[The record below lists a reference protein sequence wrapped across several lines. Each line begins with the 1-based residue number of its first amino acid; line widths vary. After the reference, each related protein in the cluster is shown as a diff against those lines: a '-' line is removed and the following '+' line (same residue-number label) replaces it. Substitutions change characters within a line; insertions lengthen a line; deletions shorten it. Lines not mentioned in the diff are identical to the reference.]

1 MGNEIN
7 FTNEIV
13 NKLRMYG
20 GSKGSKIGVYY
31 NGEHYMLKFPP
42 KPARNAEAS
51 YTNSCVCEYVA
62 CHIFKALG
70 MEAQETLLGMYGD
83 KLAVA
88 CKDFETDGFVLKDFA
103 YLKNTI
109 IDSSHNGYGTELH
122 EVLDTIREQQIISPI
137 ELEEFFWNMFIID
150 ALLGN
155 FDRHNGNWGFLINED
170 RGMVKIAPIF
180 DCGSCLYPQLEES
193 GMCSVIESRE
203 NIDERI
209 YVFPNSVIKLDGVK
223 INYAQFLMK
232 TEDMGC
238 LTALNTIGQ
247 RIDLDE
253 INSIIDDTPYITETH
268 KTFLKTM
275 INERKTHIID
285 AALRHRRG
293 QESE

>member
-7 FTNEIV
+7 FSNETV

-20 GSKGSKIGVYY
+20 GSKGSKISIYF
-31 NGEHYMLKFPP
+31 NGDHYMLKFPP
-42 KPARNAEAS
+42 KPVRNTEAS

-70 MEAQETLLGMYGD
+70 METQETLLGMYGD

-109 IDSSHNGYGTELH
+109 VDSLHNGYGTELY
-122 EVLDTIREQQIISPI
+122 EVLDTIREQQIISPVI
-137 ELEEFFWNMFIID
+137 LEEFFWNMFIID

-155 FDRHNGNWGFLINED
+155 FDRHNGNWGFLINEE
-170 RGMVKIAPIF
+170 RGLVKIAPVF

-193 GMCSVIESRE
+193 GMRNVMENRE
-203 NIDERI
+203 NIDERL
-209 YVFPNSVIKLDGVK
+209 YVFPNSVIKQDGVK
-223 INYAQFLMK
+223 INYAQFLIK
-232 TEDMGC
+232 TEEMGC
-238 LTALNTIGQ
+238 LRALHTIGQ
-247 RIDLDE
+247 RIDLAE

-275 INERKTHIID
+275 IKERKTHIID
-285 AALRHRRG
+285 TALSRG
-293 QESE
+293 Q